1 MNGAWTTLDVGG
13 KPADIY
19 DPPAGVKPRFG
30 VLHLHGLARQ
40 TLRDRPV
47 FTRLFD
53 ELRVACVCPHGQRC
67 WWADRSCPEFDPT
80 LTPERHILQNVL
92 PFFAQR
98 WELHPRSI
106 GLQGIGM
113 GGQGALRIAFK
124 RPDLFPVVAAIAPA
138 LDHHELYGRGS
149 PLDDLYDSK
158 EQCRQDTAIL
168 HIHPSH
174 YPPHI
179 FWCVDPEDVDWH
191 RGGDRLHE
199 KLSALGIPH
208 EADLV
213 THAGGHTWD
222 YFERMA
228 ERAERF
234 VAAGLEQES
243 RRLL

>member
-1 MNGAWTTLDVGG
+1 MNGTWSSLDLAG
-13 KPADIY
+13 KSADVYDLPA
-19 DPPAGVKPRFG
+19 AQTPRFG

-53 ELRVACVCPHGQRC
+53 ELGLVCICPHGQRC
-67 WWADRSCPEFDPT
+67 WWTDRVCSEFDPA
-80 LTPERHILQNVL
+80 LTAEKHVLQNVL
-92 PFFAQR
+92 PVFVQR
-98 WELHPRSI
+98 WGLAPRSI

-113 GGQGALRIAFK
+113 GGQAALRLAFK

-138 LDHHELYGRGS
+138 LDYHELYGRGS

-158 EQCRQDTAIL
+158 EQCRQDTALL
-168 HIHPSH
+168 HIHPTH

-179 FWCVDPEDVDWH
+179 FWCTDTEDADWH
-191 RGGDRLHE
+191 RGADRLHE
-199 KLSALGIPH
+199 KLTALGIPH
-208 EADLV
+208 QADLS
-213 THAGGHTWD
+213 TRGGGHSWD

-234 VAAGLEQES
+234 LAAGLEQES